1 MWQIR
6 NVLSLFDGVA
16 CGKLALER
24 AGIEFENYYAS
35 EVDPVCI
42 AIAEKNHPDII
53 SLGDVT
59 NWKEWN
65 LEDIDLIMGG
75 SPCQG
80 FACQGSQLNFDD
92 PRSKLFFTMIEIIEH
107 YKPKYFLLENV
118 GMRKEWADII
128 TQYIGVEPVHLCSS
142 LVSAQTRKRIYWA
155 NWEILTPKN
164 ANIHLLSILTENDLL
179 KNPASI
185 VGRKINP
192 ATGKREDSNP
202 DIPYSQCLQVK
213 MDTSKIG
220 CITTVGKDSVLTK
233 LPHGRYPNAFNDYER
248 GIDWRYL
255 TPIECERAQTVP
267 DDYTKGYSDSARK
280 ALMGN
285 GWTVD
290 MIVHILQSAP

>member
-1 MWQIR
+1 
-6 NVLSLFDGVA
+6 
-16 CGKLALER
+16 
-24 AGIEFENYYAS
+24 
-35 EVDPVCI
+35 
-42 AIAEKNHPDII
+42 
-53 SLGDVT
+53 
-59 NWKEWN
+59 
-65 LEDIDLIMGG
+65 
-75 SPCQG
+75 
-80 FACQGSQLNFDD
+80 
-92 PRSKLFFTMIEIIEH
+92 MIEIIEH

-118 GMRKEWADII
+118 GMRKQWEDII

-142 LVSAQTRKRIYWA
+142 LVSSQTRKRIYWA
-155 NWEILTPKN
+155 NWEIPTPKN

-192 ATGKREDSNP
+192 LTGKREDSNP

-213 MDTSKIG
+213 KDTSKIG

-285 GWTVD
+285 GWTVN
-290 MIVHILQSAP
+290 MIAHILNSAP